1 MTLKS
6 AETSVVKNRP
16 SIPHG
21 ANRFLLQ
28 LHVCYIFNCSNVIYV
43 ENVNMCTWNELFHM
57 LIVIFQV
64 KVDYPIPP
72 SVFFAHMFW
81 KRMFWGYVTE
91 VFYGQMLFL

>member
-1 MTLKS
+1 
-6 AETSVVKNRP
+6 
-16 SIPHG
+16 
-21 ANRFLLQ
+21 
-28 LHVCYIFNCSNVIYV
+28 
-43 ENVNMCTWNELFHM
+43 M